1 MKPNLIYQH
10 SNPGVRIFGAGAL
23 KRLPKALG
31 PSTKPLVITDQGVVK
46 AGLLDQVAGLL
57 EEAGLSRAVY
67 DRTLPDP
74 PVSQAEE
81 AAALFKEEGCDS
93 LLALGGGSPIDLAK
107 AVGVLVAGGG
117 DLREYAAGKAVKAPP
132 PPFVA
137 VPTTAGTGS
146 EVTGVTVISDPERK
160 TKMLI
165 RSPGMIPQ
173 TSILDPLLLA
183 KLPPRI
189 AAETGAD
196 ALSHALEGLVSAF
209 AQPISDALAL
219 HAVRL
224 INRNLRPMVADPANA
239 EAAGQ
244 MLLASCLAS
253 MSWANAGLGLV
264 HAMAHTLG
272 AHYHVSHGKAC
283 ALYLPVVMDFNAI
296 ACPDKYAAVAAD
308 MDQDV
313 LGLPPYEAAKLA
325 PEAVRDLFLDL
336 DLPATYDELG
346 ISFELKEEM
355 VDEVLSVPTHK
366 ANPRRSS
373 REEVIALFETPAY

>member
-1 MKPNLIYQH
+1 MIYQH
-10 SNPGVRIFGAGAL
+10 SNPGLRIFGPGAL
-23 KRLPKALG
+23 NRLGKVLKGRA
-31 PSTKPLVITDQGVVK
+31 KPLIITDQGVVK
-46 AGLLDQVAGLL
+46 AGLLDRLTTIL
-57 EEAGLSRAVY
+57 EEAGLAMALY
-67 DRTLPDP
+67 DRTEPDP
-74 PVSQAEE
+74 PISQAEE
-81 AAALFKEEGCDS
+81 AAGVFKEEGCDS
-93 LLALGGGSPIDLAK
+93 ILALGGGSPMDLAK
-107 AVGVLVAGGG
+107 AVGVLAVNPG
-117 DLREYAAGKAVKAPP
+117 DLREYAAGKRIGSPP
-132 PPFVA
+132 PTFVA

-160 TKMLI
+160 TKMII
-165 RSPGMIPQ
+165 RGPGMIPQ

-224 INRNLRPMVADPANA
+224 INRNLRPMVADPADQ

-272 AHYHVSHGKAC
+272 AHFHVSHGKAC
-283 ALYLPVVMDFNAI
+283 ALYLPVVMEFNAI
-296 ACPDKYAAVAAD
+296 ACPDKYTAVAAD
-308 MDQDV
+308 MDQDI

-325 PEAVRDLFLDL
+325 AEAVRELSLDV

-346 ISFELKEEM
+346 VSFELKEEM
-355 VDEVLSVPTHK
+355 VEEVLSVPTRQ

-373 REEVIALFETPAY
+373 REEVIALFEAPAY